1 MGDAVE
7 YDAFTAFLYRIDDF
21 MWGTWM
27 TVLLVGIGIILSI
40 RFAFRYQRK
49 IIFNFKNTYGR
60 IGAKGEGEGTISG
73 FRAACT
79 GIDGKDGTQV
89 VPFPAQ
95 HIAQLQGLYGLLC
108 LLV

>member
-49 IIFNFKNTYGR
+49 IIFN
-60 IGAKGEGEGTISG
+60 
-73 FRAACT
+73 C
-79 GIDGKDGTQV
+79 
-89 VPFPAQ
+89 
-95 HIAQLQGLYGLLC
+95 
-108 LLV
+108 